1 MKPVKNFLFA
11 LLLVST
17 LALTTFA
24 GEIDVPGA
32 PAPPPP
38 ARLEST
44 EAPATTDS
52 DQGVALSDTSGN
64 LFYEALEALLSV
76 Y

>member
-1 MKPVKNFLFA
+1 MKPVKNLVFA
-11 LLLVST
+11 LILVSS
-17 LALTTFA
+17 LTFTAFA

-32 PAPPPP
+32 PAPPP

-52 DQGVALSDTSGN
+52 NQGVALSDTSDD
-64 LFYEALEALLSV
+64 LFYEALRALLSV